1 MLQARVWSALGH
13 ASSDRRQQLLSHTK
27 ALELLEKEACPERAE
42 FLVEFGEWCLSAGL
56 PRRDAEIAL
65 DSALDV
71 LFEMDQ
77 PFYSAAVNAT
87 ADALE
92 MEEVAQSQLA
102 ARDRLGGNDQH
113 HDAGGGGG
121 GAGHGGAGSD
131 GSRFSPLGS
140 ARSQRSG
147 ASGPASSRGG
157 AIATSRAGAASARS
171 GSGGGGP
178 GGGASRGS
186 GGSSSRG
193 RGIKS
198 ARGGGGGS
206 SGGGSGDLLSLA
218 LGGARGG
225 LDCTQ
230 LECAVR
236 ALTMR
241 AAMAPTS
248 TQRRSFLAAA
258 AHYAERVV
266 HGAIRAA
273 NLHRACL
280 AFQKRLPAAIHPME
294 TPEAPPDPKA
304 KKGGKGAPAAAAAP
318 PPVAPTADDSPPVES
333 GHTPTHTLFDEP
345 ARAACAI
352 KLGLADPKA
361 LTMGDFCHLVLKVLE
376 QPPGLPSSDASPN
389 EGDGKGN
396 SGGSGSMVV
405 GPPLD
410 AAGLAA
416 QEVARATAARLTAAT
431 LPGAP
436 YFAYPATPSEWS
448 VWTPPPPL
456 VAALAA
462 LPDTLQVLAPSPAT
476 LPKLPIT
483 LHHLHALMQSLG
495 EEGLHVQALPVSAL
509 GELASRTA
517 SLPPL
522 PPLQTLWA
530 VRAAKL
536 RLQLGDNAS
545 ASLCLANAPSLGL
558 AEPEANLYFD
568 EVALV
573 EQQRAKSGASNK
585 NPDSKSENT
594 ANKANV
600 ASSSNQSLL
609 LSDGDGKGKSASK
622 PWKVSNCPVRSAWA
636 ALAMEC
642 AATPELALFR
652 PSREYASHTRRHA
665 EAFGDHAAA
674 AQCCLAEAGALEM
687 EGLPKEAAQ
696 QVLTAQLLWR
706 RSAPTGAA
714 GTIRDWATSTL
725 TLARLLVADGNA
737 KEAERC
743 LTDILMVLRKRLAA
757 ADLTASNQAGV
768 VPGET
773 VATAAWAVAAVS
785 GHLANL
791 HATAGIAALANSSGT
806 SGGPRAEALRQWSS
820 RAAQADAF
828 WGEAHYILATQ
839 GASLEAAL
847 ALAEQ
852 ALGRRRLLVA
862 EAQDRGDAPGLGVE
876 GTARLASDVLP
887 LLEQSCDEAMAL
899 HRSLAPPREGLLLSA
914 SSIGGSGG
922 GTGSTTEK
930 EAALSSAAAL
940 AAASTKTVDL
950 WPTPVANAPPLEPA
964 LSLPLSRACGRLCL
978 AVASCRLELAIACGE
993 PASLRRQAMEYEARV
1008 TDTVARW
1015 IDATA
1020 PPTVKPTVALT
1031 PAHLEVA
1038 LMRAQ
1043 SAERLLASS
1052 GAQFPDASVLFA
1064 TAGTGQAL
1072 TLLAMRSG
1080 LLDDA
1085 WTEKTTNSTSIQ
1097 EAQLPPRRGLIGLF
1111 ANDALATSAEAEHL
1125 TAASGE
1131 AASSGDGESSNNLPL
1146 PPPRAVSLL
1155 RTMRVEERGDLAWQ
1169 ARQALEAGALQSAA
1183 VKDWAA
1189 VGPRAASLI
1198 ELTGSR
1204 DPATGVAWLLLYQA
1218 CVSRAWLAHLLTSA
1232 AAPTSRLGRHL
1243 RVLGTAGAGSNS
1255 GSSLLEGSSGQSDS
1269 YLGKPLS
1276 AKYGGVLG
1284 QPREQPLVQRTLAVL
1299 QGDRHASSLGSA
1311 DGQVAPGGKAAPKG
1325 KGGGKGGAAA
1335 TAGTDNTTDVSSAA
1349 WAMLDCTR
1357 PVPITLRALPASC
1370 CALVLQLSPNKD
1382 ALYVAL
1388 VARGSLD
1395 SQGSGGSDK
1404 WAGKGG
1410 LPSACRAPVLYRYEL
1425 PRGAW
1430 RSIVNLKRNFKAW
1443 RSAVARFLTRFG
1455 DDLGVTGD
1463 AYPAGASATR
1473 AWQDGQPPKGD
1484 FVSEACR
1491 VAEDLEAS
1499 AAEALHEAEAARVA
1513 AEQAAAAEAEA
1524 NAATAPPVE
1533 TEDSKKAKG
1542 KKGAQSSE
1550 NKLAS
1555 DAAALAEAAVA
1566 KTTASE
1572 AAVAAAA
1579 NARRHADQATAD
1591 LQASL
1596 EASWQLDSLEQQLL
1610 QLVSEMDALLGPCL
1624 GGNELTP
1631 PTATS
1636 SSPSF
1641 PPGSAAPKS
1650 GRKSAPGTAAESS
1663 RGATPQQEPQ
1673 EQEPQRQQH
1682 PMRRALDAL
1691 AACDPSAC
1699 AADGLAPGLVLWAD
1713 HQLLDFPLEALAPLR
1728 RRHLKLWARDFSA
1741 HVFANRYAAAEP
1753 AYAAA
1758 SMKSGAVEGDGGAL
1772 APDGSAAVSVERSDV
1787 AAVVDPRSEDTG
1799 PSPAAVAAAARAAGV
1814 SLQLTTD
1821 QSNDVKQS
1829 ADNPSASKAITTA
1842 AAAGPGARLSA
1853 VQVLRGPLTQEGGA
1867 SKWRAGAT
1875 VAGDERMVSSGEW
1888 QGLLTSSKHGGFLFY
1903 GPGQALAHLPPSC
1916 LAGLDARGCRMAL
1929 VIDQMDN
1936 DASLR
1941 RKSKEDSSG
1950 GANQASVLALQQP
1963 LESAAMWSLTGVGS
1977 VVQNQWAASFH
1988 ANAKLVQTLFKGL
2001 HGEGLQLGAAVAAA
2015 TTAEVAPPRPPS
2027 VGGGNSEEAAGSG
2040 GVCYAK
2046 ARAMYNPVVYGLP
2059 AVHFTG
2065 GK

>member
-1 MLQARVWSALGH
+1 M
-13 ASSDRRQQLLSHTK
+13 SHTK

-71 LFEMDQ
+71 LFEIDQ
-77 PFYSAAVNAT
+77 PFFSAAVNAT

-92 MEEVAQSQLA
+92 IEDVAKSQLA
-102 ARDRLGGNDQH
+102 TRDQIGAHPQDTGGGND
-113 HDAGGGGG
+113 GGGGG
-121 GAGHGGAGSD
+121 GQGGGSD

-147 ASGPASSRGG
+147 TSGPASSRGG
-157 AIATSRAGAASARS
+157 AMATSRAGAASARS
-171 GSGGGGP
+171 GSGGGG

-186 GGSSSRG
+186 GGGSTRG
-193 RGIKS
+193 GGKS
-198 ARGGGGGS
+198 ARGGSGSSSSSGNGGS
-206 SGGGSGDLLSLA
+206 GSSGDLLSLA

-241 AAMAPTS
+241 AAMAPTAG
-248 TQRRSFLAAA
+248 QRRSFLTAAS
-258 AHYAERVV
+258 HYAERVV
-266 HGAIRAA
+266 HGAVRAA
-273 NLHRACL
+273 NLHRASL
-280 AFQKRLPAAIHPME
+280 AFQKRLPKASPPVL

-304 KKGGKGAPAAAAAP
+304 KKGGKGAPAAAAAAAPTP
-318 PPVAPTADDSPPVES
+318 PPPADDSLPIEA
-333 GHTPTHTLFDEP
+333 GHTPTNTPFDD
-345 ARAACAI
+345 AAHAACAM
-352 KLGLADPKA
+352 KLNLPDPKA
-361 LTMGDFCHLVLKVLE
+361 LTLEDFCGLVLDVLE
-376 QPPGLPSSDASPN
+376 QPPGLPSSDSPPN
-389 EGDGKGN
+389 EGDGK
-396 SGGSGSMVV
+396 SAAGGAGTSMVV

-410 AAGLAA
+410 AEGLAA
-416 QEVARATAARLTAAT
+416 QEVARATAARMTAAN

-436 YFAYPATPSEWS
+436 YFTYPATPSEWS
-448 VWTPPPPL
+448 AWTSPPPL
-456 VAALAA
+456 VTALAA

-483 LHHLHALMQSLG
+483 LHHMHALMQSLS
-495 EEGLHVQALPVSAL
+495 EEGLHVQALPVAAL

-517 SLPPL
+517 ALPPL

-545 ASLCLANAPSLGL
+545 AALCLANAPSLGL
-558 AEPEANLYFD
+558 AEPEANLYLD

-573 EQQRAKSGASNK
+573 EQQRAKS
-585 NPDSKSENT
+585 T
-594 ANKANV
+594 VANKAPNSTSENIASKANA
-600 ASSSNQSLL
+600 ASSKQSLL
-609 LSDGDGKGKSASK
+609 LSDSDGKGKSASK

-636 ALAMEC
+636 ALAVEC

-674 AQCCLAEAGALEM
+674 AQCCLAEASALEM
-687 EGLPKEAAQ
+687 EGLPNEAAQ

-725 TLARLLVADGNA
+725 TLARLLVTNGDA

-743 LTDILMVLRKRLAA
+743 LTDILTVLRKRLAA
-757 ADLTASNQAGV
+757 ADLTASSQAGV

-773 VATAAWAVAAVS
+773 VATAAWAVAAVC

-791 HATAGIAALANSSGT
+791 HAAAGFAALSSSSGT

-820 RAAQADAF
+820 RAAQADAL
-828 WGEAHYILATQ
+828 WGEAHFVLAAQ
-839 GASLEAAL
+839 GTSLEASL

-852 ALGRRRLLVA
+852 ALGRRKLLGA

-876 GTARLASDVLP
+876 GTTRLTSDVLP
-887 LLEQSCDEAMAL
+887 LLEQACDEVMVL
-899 HRSLAPPREGLLLSA
+899 HRALAPPREDLLLSNN
-914 SSIGGSGG
+914 SRGGG
-922 GTGSTTEK
+922 GTGSSAEK
-930 EAALSSAAAL
+930 DAAL
-940 AAASTKTVDL
+940 ASPSATAPTAAKTNTVEL
-950 WPTPVANAPPLEPA
+950 WPTPVVNAPLPDPA
-964 LSLPLSRACGRLCL
+964 LSLPITRACGRLCL
-978 AVASCRLELAIACGE
+978 AVASCRLELAVACGE
-993 PASLRRQAMEYEARV
+993 PASQRRQALEYEARV

-1031 PAHLEVA
+1031 PTHLDVA

-1052 GAQFPDASVLFA
+1052 GAQCPDASVLLA
-1064 TAGTGQAL
+1064 TAGSGQAL

-1085 WTEKTTNSTSIQ
+1085 WSDKTTENSTN
-1097 EAQLPPRRGLIGLF
+1097 PPRRALTGLF
-1111 ANDALATSAEAEHL
+1111 ANKALAATTETEHL
-1125 TAASGE
+1125 AAIQGE
-1131 AASSGDGESSNNLPL
+1131 ADSGGGSDGSSSTPPLP

-1169 ARQALEAGALQSAA
+1169 ARQALEAGALQAVA
-1183 VKDWAA
+1183 VKDWAS

-1198 ELTGSR
+1198 ELAGSR
-1204 DPATGVAWLLLYQA
+1204 DPITGVTWLLLYQA
-1218 CVSRAWLAHLLTSA
+1218 CVSRAWLASLLTSA
-1232 AAPTSRLGRHL
+1232 AVPTSRLGRQL
-1243 RVLGTAGAGSNS
+1243 RVLGAAAGSNN
-1255 GSSLLEGSSGQSDS
+1255 GSTLVEGSDKSSED
-1269 YLGKPLS
+1269 LGKPLS

-1299 QGDRHASSLGSA
+1299 QGDRHASSSGGGEGLA
-1311 DGQVAPGGKAAPKG
+1311 AAAAAGGKAAPKG
-1325 KGGGKGGAAA
+1325 KGGGKGGSATSSAADA
-1335 TAGTDNTTDVSSAA
+1335 ASDVSSAA
-1349 WAMLDCTR
+1349 WAMLDCAR
-1357 PVPITLRALPASC
+1357 PVPSTLRALPASC

-1382 ALYVAL
+1382 ALYVAM

-1395 SQGSGGSDK
+1395 GQSGG
-1404 WAGKGG
+1404 GKGASGG
-1410 LPSACRAPVLYRYEL
+1410 LPSECRAPVLYRYEL
-1425 PRGAW
+1425 PAGAW
-1430 RSIVNLKRNFKAW
+1430 RSIMNLKRDFKAW

-1455 DDLGVTGD
+1455 DDLGVSGD
-1463 AYPAGASATR
+1463 TYPGGASATR
-1473 AWQDGQPPKGD
+1473 AWRDGQPPKGD
-1484 FVSEACR
+1484 IVSEACR
-1491 VAEDLEAS
+1491 KAEELEAS
-1499 AAEALHEAEAARVA
+1499 AAEAMREADAATAA
-1513 AEQAAAAEAEA
+1513 AEQAAAAAAEEQA
-1524 NAATAPPVE
+1524 NAATAPKDE
-1533 TEDSKKAKG
+1533 AKDSKKAAGAAKG
-1542 KKGAQSSE
+1542 KKGAPPSE
-1550 NKLAS
+1550 DQLAS
-1555 DAAALAEAAVA
+1555 DAAALAETAAA
-1566 KTTASE
+1566 KATASE

-1579 NARRHADQATAD
+1579 NARRHADQVSAD
-1591 LQASL
+1591 LEASL
-1596 EASWQLDSLEQQLL
+1596 DASWQLDSLEQQLVR
-1610 QLVSEMDALLGPCL
+1610 LVSDMDALLGPCL
-1624 GGNELTP
+1624 GGNGLTT
-1631 PTATS
+1631 PTAASAS
-1636 SSPSF
+1636 SSPLS
-1641 PPGSAAPKS
+1641 SAGAPAGGKRPAS
-1650 GRKSAPGTAAESS
+1650 GTAAESS
-1663 RGATPQQEPQ
+1663 RGATPPQQQQQQQEAP
-1673 EQEPQRQQH
+1673 H
-1682 PMRRALDAL
+1682 PLRRALDAL
-1691 AACDPSAC
+1691 AACDSSAC

-1713 HQLLDFPLEALAPLR
+1713 HQLLDLPLEALAPLR
-1728 RRHLKLWARDFSA
+1728 RRHFKLWARDFSA

-1758 SMKSGAVEGDGGAL
+1758 SASSGGGGEGGSGFD
-1772 APDGSAAVSVERSDV
+1772 PDGSAAVSVERSDV
-1787 AAVVDPRSEDTG
+1787 CAVIDPRSEDTG
-1799 PSPAAVAAAARAAGV
+1799 PSPAAVAAAARVAGV

-1821 QSNDVKQS
+1821 QGNEVSPS
-1829 ADNPSASKAITTA
+1829 SDNPSSSNT

-1853 VQVLRGPLTQEGGA
+1853 MQVLRGPLTQEGGA

-1875 VAGDERMVSSGEW
+1875 VAGDDRMVSSGEW
-1888 QGLLTSSKHGGFLFY
+1888 QGLLTSSKQGGFLFY

-1916 LAGLDARGCRMAL
+1916 LAGLDARGCRMAI

-1936 DASLR
+1936 DASFR
-1941 RKSKEDSSG
+1941 RKAKEDSSG
-1950 GANQASVLALQQP
+1950 GASQASVLALQQP
-1963 LESAAMWSLTGVGS
+1963 LESAAMWSLTGIGS
-1977 VVQNQWAASFH
+1977 LVQNQWAASFH

-2015 TTAEVAPPRPPS
+2015 TTAEVALPPPS
-2027 VGGGNSEEAAGSG
+2027 PAAEGRDEGAAG

-2065 GK
+2065 GRK